1 MNAADNRTI
10 DPPSPSNA
18 TKAFMTSPDPP
29 SDAAASSMPGT
40 ASLAPLPFSAYS
52 LIIDARSPRE
62 FAEDHVPGAVNLP
75 VVDDRQY
82 AEVGTTHRSNPHAAY
97 LIGVEYSLHN
107 IASHLKPLISRF
119 GPSDRF
125 LVYCFRGGKRSQL
138 WAGNL
143 RTIGFDVDVI
153 PGGWKRYRAWV
164 RDTLETLPPAFAY
177 QVLCGPTGCGKT
189 RLLHELAR
197 QGEQVVDLEALAN
210 HRGSLLGDLPGSPQ
224 PSQKLFD
231 TLLLDTLR
239 RFDPARP
246 VWLEAES
253 KKIGRIQLPD
263 ALTAAMHRSPTIHL
277 DVPIAERVRLW
288 REDYPHFAAEPVA
301 MVAKLAPLKPLVGG
315 QELAS
320 WQALAAG
327 QRIDELFERVMVAH
341 YDPCYARSTTRE
353 YGPGDAADRI
363 AVDSLAPAALA
374 SVARAMI
381 ASLASR
387 PSPGTDS

>member
-1 MNAADNRTI
+1 
-10 DPPSPSNA
+10 
-18 TKAFMTSPDPP
+18 MTSGT
-29 SDAAASSMPGT
+29 AAPLPADDT

-62 FAEDHVPGAVNLP
+62 YAEDHVPGAVNLP
-75 VVDDRQY
+75 VVDDTQY
-82 AEVGTTHRSNPHAAY
+82 AEVGTRHRTNPHAAY

-119 GPSDRF
+119 GPDDRF

-164 RDTLETLPPAFAY
+164 RERLATLPQAFTY
-177 QVLCGPTGCGKT
+177 RVLCGPTGCGKT
-189 RLLHELAR
+189 RVLNELER
-197 QGEQVVDLEALAN
+197 QGEQVIDLEAIAR
-210 HRGSLLGDLPGSPQ
+210 HRGSLLGDLPGIPQ
-224 PSQKLFD
+224 PSQKTFD
-231 TLLLDTLR
+231 SQLLDMLR
-239 RFDPARP
+239 KFDPSRP

-263 ALTAAMHRSPTIHL
+263 ALTAAMHRSSTIHL

-288 REDYPHFAAEPVA
+288 REDYPHFAADPVS
-301 MVAKLAPLKPLVGG
+301 MVDKLAPLKPLVGG
-315 QELAS
+315 QELAA
-320 WQALAAG
+320 WAALAKEGRA
-327 QRIDELFERVMVAH
+327 DELFERLMVTH

-353 YGPGDAADRI
+353 YGPGDGADRVAI
-363 AVDSLAPAALA
+363 DSLAPQALDA
-374 SVARAMI
+374 VAR
-381 ASLASR
+381 SLASASR
-387 PSPGTDS
+387 QDGQNRA

>member
-1 MNAADNRTI
+1 MT
-10 DPPSPSNA
+10 PS
-18 TKAFMTSPDPP
+18 
-29 SDAAASSMPGT
+29 SDSTPAAAEA
-40 ASLAPLPFSAYS
+40 ASAPDTTQLAPRPFSAYS

-75 VVDDRQY
+75 VVDDVQY

-119 GPSDRF
+119 GPEDRF

-164 RDTLETLPPAFAY
+164 RGALETLPRTFDY
-177 QVLCGPTGCGKT
+177 RVLCGPTGCGKT

-197 QGEQVVDLEALAN
+197 QGEQVVDLEGLAS
-210 HRGSLLGDLPGSPQ
+210 HRGSLLGDLPGQPQ
-224 PSQKLFD
+224 PSQKYFD

-239 RFDPARP
+239 GFDPARP

-253 KKIGRIQLPD
+253 KKIGRIQLPE

-277 DVPIAERVRLW
+277 SVPIAERVRLW
-288 REDYPHFAAEPVA
+288 REDYPHFAADPVA
-301 MVAKLAPLKPLVGG
+301 MVARLAPLKPLVGG
-315 QELAS
+315 PELAL
-320 WQALAAG
+320 WQSLAAG
-327 QRIDELFERVMVAH
+327 NRTDDLFERVMVAH

-353 YGPGDAADRI
+353 YGPGDGDDTL
-363 AVDSLAPAALA
+363 AVDSLGAEALA
-374 SVARAMI
+374 SAARTMI
-381 ASLASR
+381 ASR
-387 PSPGTDS
+387 GTRTPGD

>member
-1 MNAADNRTI
+1 MTPAT
-10 DPPSPSNA
+10 DPS
-18 TKAFMTSPDPP
+18 
-29 SDAAASSMPGT
+29 SDAAARIDT
-40 ASLAPLPFSAYS
+40 ASLAPQPFAAYS

-75 VVDDRQY
+75 VVDDTQY
-82 AEVGTTHRSNPHAAY
+82 AEVGTTHKSNPHAAY

-119 GPSDRF
+119 GPADRF

-164 RDTLETLPPAFAY
+164 REMLETLPPTFTY

-189 RLLHELAR
+189 RLLGELAR

-224 PSQKLFD
+224 PSQKSFD
-231 TLLLDTLR
+231 SMLLDTLR

-253 KKIGRIQLPD
+253 KKIGRIQLPE

-277 DVPIAERVRLW
+277 DVPLAERVRLW
-288 REDYPHFAAEPVA
+288 REDYPHFAADPVA
-301 MVAKLAPLKPLVGG
+301 MVARLAPLKPLVGG
-315 QELAS
+315 QELAL
-320 WQALAAG
+320 WETLAKEG
-327 QRIDELFERVMVAH
+327 RTDELFERVMVAH

-353 YGPGDAADRI
+353 YGPGDAADRV
-363 AVDSLAPAALA
+363 AVDSLGPDALA
-374 SVARAMI
+374 EVARA
-381 ASLASR
+381 LAAR
-387 PSPGTDS
+387 PRRVESD